1 MPPFHH
7 ETHDALPAEAAAVVD
22 QGLDTFNAQAAP
34 LHEVM
39 PLSCFVRD
47 DTGRVVGGA
56 VGRRWG
62 SLCELQQLWVDER
75 HRGAG
80 LGAALMA
87 AFEHRAIAHGCRVCV
102 LETLSFQAPGF
113 YRRLGYRTVLERDD
127 YPHGI
132 HKHYMRKALAA
143 PQTAAD

>member
-1 MPPFHH
+1 MPAFHH
-7 ETHDALPAEAAAVVD
+7 ETHDALPAEATAAVD
-22 QGLDTFNAQAAP
+22 RGLDAFNAQAAP

-47 DTGRVVGGA
+47 DAGHVVGGA

-62 SLCELQQLWVDER
+62 GLCELQQLWVDEP

-80 LGAALMA
+80 LGAALVA
-87 AFEHRAIAHGCRVCV
+87 AFEQRAIAHGCRVCF

-113 YRRLGYRTVLERDD
+113 YRRLGYHTVLERAD

-132 HKHYMRKALAA
+132 RKHYMSKALAA
-143 PQTAAD
+143 PDPAAG

>member
-22 QGLDTFNAQAAP
+22 RGLDAFNAQAAP

-47 DTGRVVGGA
+47 EAGLVVGGA

-62 SLCELQQLWVDER
+62 RLSELQQLWVDPR

-80 LGAALMA
+80 LGAALLA
-87 AFEHRAIAHGCRVCV
+87 AFEQRATSHGCDVCF
-102 LETLSFQAPGF
+102 LETLSFQAPEF
-113 YRRLGYRTVLERDD
+113 YRRLGYRTVLERAD

-132 HKHYMRKALAA
+132 RKHYMVKALAA
-143 PQTAAD
+143 PDTTAG